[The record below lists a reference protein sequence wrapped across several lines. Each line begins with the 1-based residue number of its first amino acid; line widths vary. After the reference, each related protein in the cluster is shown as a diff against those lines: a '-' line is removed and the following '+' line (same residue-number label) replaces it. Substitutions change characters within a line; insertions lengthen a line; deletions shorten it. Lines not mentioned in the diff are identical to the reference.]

1 MTRGI
6 DFGDVQDATGRG
18 WDVVNGRLDSGDEYT
33 RCVLI
38 LLLREQDED
47 ILEVRSGSWVCV
59 GEQSVMLPGRRRE
72 DMYVESPSPWEVG
85 QCGQQFVS

>member
-6 DFGDVQDATGRG
+6 DFGNVQNATGCR
-18 WDVVNGRLDSGDEYT
+18 WDVVKGRFDSGDKYA
-33 RCVLI
+33 RCILV
-38 LLLREQDED
+38 LLLREQHED
-47 ILEVRSGSWVCV
+47 ILKVCSRSGVCV